1 MTNELD
7 CRGLACPAPV
17 LQAKEVLEKDAPD
30 ALTVIV
36 DNEAAWQNVS
46 RFLEYR
52 NFQVSIEKSGHDFRV
67 VGTRTGEDIVGTD
80 NKPEPEPAAGD
91 RHNKKILV
99 MVTTDRIGHGDD
111 KLGAGLLINFLKT
124 LKEMGPDLWCL
135 VLLNSGVTLTAAGSA
150 AVPILQELAGEGV
163 RILVCGTCLEFYKL
177 LDKKQVG
184 ETTNMLDIVTGMQLA
199 DSVINI

>member
-150 AVPILQELAGEGV
+150 AVPILQELTGEGV
-163 RILVCGTCLEFYKL
+163 RVLVCGTCLEFYKL

>member
-17 LQAKEVLEKDAPD
+17 LQAREMLEKGAPD
-30 ALTVIV
+30 SLTVIV

-67 VGTRTGEDIVGTD
+67 VGTRTGEDIAGTD
-80 NKPEPEPAAGD
+80 NKPEPAATD

-99 MVTTDRIGHGDD
+99 MVATDRIGHGDD
-111 KLGAGLLINFLKT
+111 NLGAGLLINFLKT

-163 RILVCGTCLEFYKL
+163 RILVCGTCLEHYKL
-177 LDKKQVG
+177 LEKKQVG